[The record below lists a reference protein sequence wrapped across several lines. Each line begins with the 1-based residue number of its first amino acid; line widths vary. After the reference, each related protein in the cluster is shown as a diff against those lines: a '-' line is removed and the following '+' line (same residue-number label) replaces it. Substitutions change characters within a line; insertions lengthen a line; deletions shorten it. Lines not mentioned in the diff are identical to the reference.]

1 MTTTFISQNLE
12 NYVYNDIY
20 ICMNTHVCLRL
31 SPARNLDL
39 VTDALRTKGVWA
51 SELAHMWSVALTFS
65 QLKPNPS
72 LHRWQQMHWCSAS
85 KQTAACCRLQDA
97 TISIHIWHVHT
108 VTYIWFC
115 AETTQV
121 SKRCCCRSSCQ
132 LDEQLQFYNMLEQI
146 ICISTLFR
154 QQICGMVCLSTRF
167 HTGQHS
173 RFVVIFFCSGS
184 PLSCR

>member
-1 MTTTFISQNLE
+1 MHEYTRLFAPFTSKESRLSDGCFANKRSLGIGA
-12 NYVYNDIY
+12 
-20 ICMNTHVCLRL
+20 CTHVI
-31 SPARNLDL
+31 SGID
-39 VTDALRTKGVWA
+39 
-51 SELAHMWSVALTFS
+51 FS

-97 TISIHIWHVHT
+97 TKSIHIWHVHT

-146 ICISTLFR
+146 LCISTLFR
-154 QQICGMVCLSTRF
+154 QQVYGMVCLSTRF

-173 RFVVIFFCSGS
+173 RFVVIFFCSG
-184 PLSCR
+184 PHCLVASCHSLIAL